1 MEGPAARA
9 AAGPGE
15 ALTMAARTLHGLAS
29 AWRNTLW
36 FLRGVLGE
44 DAYQHYLA
52 HQARMHPDTEPL
64 SEKAFWKDKTDWEE
78 RNPQGRCC

>member
-1 MEGPAARA
+1 VEGPAARA

-52 HQARMHPDTEPL
+52 HQARMHPETEPL

>member
-1 MEGPAARA
+1 MEEPAGRA
-9 AAGPGE
+9 AAGPGQ
-15 ALTMAARTLHGLAS
+15 ALTMATRTLHGLAS
-29 AWRNTLW
+29 AGRNILW

-52 HQARMHPDTEPL
+52 HHARVHPHAEPL
-64 SEKAFWKDKTDWEE
+64 SERAFWKDKMDWED